1 MLILDSQ
8 MSKRTLCFNWCELQG
23 ARKKKRKL
31 HLEPDDN
38 GIYLCPI
45 SSCLHVG
52 FKSERGVRKHVNNKH
67 EWFFFFDSQ
76 PEVKREEAQSVKP
89 ERKKASTY
97 KQLAFSIDSG
107 CGADFVQWL
116 QTPCGGCKKVKEAKQ
131 AAKRGMKFLMYSMGD
146 CEDGVSAEESYIDCA
161 VGSPTMLMKFLKLL
175 MEEWRLKAAG
185 ALSYLQAITD
195 LCDFRKCHGVSDSV
209 LRMFAVTEVYL
220 RRSKSTLYRKRNV
233 EYSRNLNLEALMA
246 EESWASLEDM
256 EKVIPHH
263 SPKYQELFRK
273 AGSEADNPL
282 AVSELA
288 FATRFLITFLLLRV
302 KCTRPMSLQ
311 YLTVDMITLATKNG
325 GFVDQTQFK
334 TTDQYGFDSLIFSE
348 DALDVVNTYIKRI
361 RPLCKPKCEYVIL
374 TTAGTQYT
382 AFCNA
387 LSLLT
392 LEAIGKHI
400 TPTRY
405 RAIVE
410 SESVERLPKDKQLI
424 ISKDQKHTNLVAR
437 KHYQKKLSRE
447 IAEEGAAAMREL
459 VGTERDK
466 HTEGLASDLRD
477 SIDTSDENNK
487 EDEAQTALRNNVE
500 ANDRPETDTVV
511 IEDGTS
517 TCRNASDAIVI
528 NDTCSVADKDE
539 LDSKLIQQDN
549 IEVKKEELD
558 GAKKFLMFTTEE
570 DSFLKAGFTKYS
582 KSKKKWADILKDS
595 EFKFQ
600 EGRTRDS
607 LRVRA
612 TTLGLEKSKR
622 KPKAKSK

>member
-1 MLILDSQ
+1 
-8 MSKRTLCFNWCELQG
+8 MSKRTLCFNWCAIQG

-31 HLEPDDN
+31 HLEQDYN
-38 GIYLCPI
+38 GIYLCPV
-45 SSCLHVG
+45 SCCLHVG
-52 FKSERGVRKHVNNKH
+52 FKSERGVRKHINSKH
-67 EWFFFFDSQ
+67 EWFFYFDSQ
-76 PEVKREEAQSVKP
+76 PEVKREDAQNQQP
-89 ERKKASTY
+89 EKRKASTH
-97 KQLAFSIDSG
+97 KQLAFSIDNG
-107 CGADFVQWL
+107 CGFDFVQWL
-116 QTPCGGCKKVKEAKQ
+116 QTPCGGGKKLKEAKQ

-146 CEDGVSAEESYIDCA
+146 CEDGVTAEESFIDCA
-161 VGSPTMLMKFLKLL
+161 VGSPTMLMRFLKVLL
-175 MEEWRLKAAG
+175 EEWRLKAAG

-233 EYSRNLNLEALMA
+233 EYSRNLNLEALIA
-246 EESWASLEDM
+246 EESWATLEDM

-273 AGSEADNPL
+273 AGSDNL
-282 AVSELA
+282 LTVSQLA
-288 FATRFLITFLLLRV
+288 FVTRFLITFLLLRV

-311 YLTVDMITLATKNG
+311 YLTVDMITLANKNG

-334 TTDQYGFDSLIFSE
+334 TNDQYGFDSLVFSE
-348 DALDVVNTYIKRI
+348 DALDVVNTYIKVI

-410 SESVERLPKDKQLI
+410 SESVERLPKDKQMI
-424 ISKDQKHTNLVAR
+424 ISHDQKHTNVVAR

-447 IAEEGAAAMREL
+447 VAEEGAAAMREL

-466 HTEGLASDLRD
+466 HTEVLASDLRD
-477 SIDTSDENNK
+477 SLETLAENSN
-487 EDEAQTALRNNVE
+487 DGEAASRNNVE
-500 ANDRPETDTVV
+500 AEDEPGCETVV
-511 IEDGTS
+511 IEDCAAATTS
-517 TCRNASDAIVI
+517 ASDPIVI
-528 NDTCSVADKDE
+528 DDACALTEVDDLE
-539 LDSKLIQQDN
+539 SKLNVQDN

-558 GAKKFLMFTTEE
+558 GGKKFLVFSTEE
-570 DSFLKAGFTKYS
+570 DDFLKVGFKKYS
-582 KSKKKWADILKDS
+582 SSKKKWADILNDKAF
-595 EFKFQ
+595 EFQ
-600 EGRTRDS
+600 QGRTRDS
-607 LRVRA
+607 LRVRSK
-612 TTLGLEKSKR
+612 TLGLDKSRGKR
-622 KPKAKSK
+622 RAKSK